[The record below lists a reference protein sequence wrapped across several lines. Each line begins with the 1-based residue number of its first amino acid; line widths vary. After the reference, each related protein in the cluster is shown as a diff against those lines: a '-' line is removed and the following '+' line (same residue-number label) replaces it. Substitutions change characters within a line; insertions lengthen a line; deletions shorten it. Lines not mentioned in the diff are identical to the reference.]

1 MSKLSAM
8 QELRNFIRD
17 KHESGIYELM
27 TVDLLTLIEYKLL
40 EKDDRERRKIAE
52 DCFDAGNYQDAINVC
67 LFIKLAELEIELLN
81 LKNSYGITRN
91 TEVKR

>member
-52 DCFDAGNYQDAINVC
+52 DCFDAGNKHGFDIAENNGNATIYLNKETFINL
-67 LFIKLAELEIELLN
+67 LFN
-81 LKNSYGITRN
+81 NQS
-91 TEVKR
+91 